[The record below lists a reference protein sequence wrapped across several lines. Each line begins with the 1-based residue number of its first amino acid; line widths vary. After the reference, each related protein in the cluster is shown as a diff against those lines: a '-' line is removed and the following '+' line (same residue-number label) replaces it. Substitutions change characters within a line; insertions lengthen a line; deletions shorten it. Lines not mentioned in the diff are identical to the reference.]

1 MKDPRDGRFA
11 RNSSPVDT
19 SPVAAENVTLCA
31 NVSEKVSEGIFYN
44 LLKHGV

>member
-11 RNSSPVDT
+11 RNSGLAEA

-31 NVSEKVSEGIFYN
+31 NVSEKVSEGMFDWR
-44 LLKHGV
+44 